1 MPVNRVKRNGS
12 YAPLSAHYYKDDAID
27 EAGEAAELLYVR
39 GLAFCAD
46 VLSDGFISDRQL
58 VRFVGVGMFD
68 APERAQRLVE
78 VELWDRVD
86 GGFTVRSWL
95 DWNRSREEIT
105 DFQKKD
111 ADRKRPAGRKD
122 SKEPPATP
130 PDGGRTD
137 SERNPDGVHVASGS
151 LSSAGAR
158 ARSTNLH
165 SSPTSFATADAVAET
180 KTVDDW
186 FDEYWVLWPRKVAK
200 QPAKAKYR
208 AAVKSGAD
216 PEFINRVARDQVNI
230 WRSSGK
236 IANDLEHIPHAST
249 WLHQCRFNDE
259 IENPNQTVLSVV
271 PDLPVS
277 VEAFRERATGSGAR
291 KAAEEAAQLI
301 HDAFIPDRPRPRDSQ
316 LSELEW
322 VQHLAAQYI
331 DDHADE
337 IRQALERRMAG

>member
-68 APERAQRLVE
+68 AKERADRLVD
-78 VELWDRVD
+78 VELWDRVAD
-86 GGFTVRSWL
+86 GYQIRSWL

-165 SSPTSFATADAVAET
+165 SSPTSVATADAVAET
-180 KTVDDW
+180 KTPGDW
-186 FDEYWVLWPRKVAK
+186 FDEFWASWPRKIAK
-200 QPAKAKYR
+200 QASRTKYL
-208 AAVKSGAD
+208 AAVKKGIDPDHINGAA
-216 PEFINRVARDQVNI
+216 VAQLAA
-230 WRSSGK
+230 WRATGK
-236 IANDLEHIPHAST
+236 DVQFIPHPAT
-249 WLHQCRFNDE
+249 WIGQGRYDDE
-259 IENPNQTVLSVV
+259 IENPNQTVLAVV
-271 PDLPVS
+271 PDLPTS
-277 VEAFRERATGSGAR
+277 IETFRERTTGPGAR
-291 KAAEEAAQLI
+291 KAAEEAARLI

-322 VQHLAAQYI
+322 IQHLAAQYI